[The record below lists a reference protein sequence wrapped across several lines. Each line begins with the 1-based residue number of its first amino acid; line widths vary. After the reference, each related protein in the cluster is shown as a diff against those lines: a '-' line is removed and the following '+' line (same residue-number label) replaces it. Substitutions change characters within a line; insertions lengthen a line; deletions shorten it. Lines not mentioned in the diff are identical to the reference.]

1 MKRNN
6 TPLPLPLFVEDIETI
21 ARISIETKIDVSS
34 VTEIYTKVID
44 KFGRNSQTE
53 KITSFATELAR
64 KGFSINEAIKTAGVI
79 LNDDYP
85 ECIKWVNEVA
95 EVIRGSVTF
104 EPEKQY
110 VCVGL
115 LTKISEALKYYTSEL
130 KELYEE
136 Y

>member
-1 MKRNN
+1 MNRNK
-6 TPLPLPLFVEDIETI
+6 TQLPMPLFVEDIETI

-44 KFGRNSQTE
+44 KFGRNSQLE
-53 KITSFATELAR
+53 KITSFSTELAK
-64 KGFSINEAIKTAGVI
+64 KGFSINQAIETAGVI

-85 ECIKWVNEVA
+85 ECIQWINELA
-95 EVIRGSVTF
+95 SIIKGSVTL
-104 EPEKQY
+104 EPNKQY
-110 VCVGL
+110 VCMGL
-115 LTKISEALKYYTSEL
+115 LTKISEAMKYYTSEL